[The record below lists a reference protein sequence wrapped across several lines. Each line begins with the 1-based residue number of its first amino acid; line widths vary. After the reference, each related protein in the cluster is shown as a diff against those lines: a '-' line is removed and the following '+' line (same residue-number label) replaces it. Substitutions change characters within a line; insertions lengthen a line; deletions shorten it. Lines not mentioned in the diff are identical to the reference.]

1 MVPSKCISKKGEKE
15 CVVRSSGSGKKHL
28 TVVLLATA
36 DGKMLPPMIIFKGK
50 TEKTIRDLNIQPGFI
65 VKTQKKAWMDDD
77 LMKIWIEEMWLKHI
91 NAECKKL
98 GFESSLLSFDAF
110 AARVT
115 EGVKAQLLESK
126 SDILPIPAGC
136 TSKCQP
142 MDVCLNKPFKAVL
155 RRCWVKYVASVVES
169 FPDANSD
176 SSFKLP
182 VPTRQNMIDWVKE
195 GHDSLVPD
203 QELVKK
209 SFEVCGISSTDTGKV
224 RNGDF
229 FKQCMEKALQNLEA
243 DEGNDIDENPFELCD
258 Q

>member
-1 MVPSKCISKKGEKE
+1 M
-15 CVVRSSGSGKKHL
+15 
-28 TVVLLATA
+28 
-36 DGKMLPPMIIFKGK
+36 
-50 TEKTIRDLNIQPGFI
+50 
-65 VKTQKKAWMDDD
+65 
-77 LMKIWIEEMWLKHI
+77 KHI

-98 GFESSLLSFDAF
+98 GFENSLLSFDAF
-110 AARVT
+110 DAHLT
-115 EGVKAQLLESK
+115 ERVKAQLLESK

-142 MDVCLNKPFKAVL
+142 MDVFLNKPFKAVS
-155 RRCWVKYVASVVES
+155 RRCWVTYVANVVES

-182 VPTRQNMIDWVKE
+182 VSTRQNMIDWVKK
-195 GHDSLVPD
+195 GYDSLVQD
-203 QELVKK
+203 QGMVKK

-229 FKQCMEKALQNLEA
+229 FKQCMEKALRNLEA
-243 DEGNDIDENPFELCD
+243 DEGNDIGEDPFELYD